1 MTSKPISI
9 REVTLHRL
17 VMRLKNP
24 FTTSFGTFQ
33 DKEFFVIEMEDEAGE
48 SGFGESVAFS
58 SPWYSEETVET
69 NKHMMEQFLIPLLV
83 ESPIDHP
90 DEVSKRFEKIRRN
103 NMAKSALE
111 GAVWDLYAKRNQNPL
126 YKELGGTRQQID
138 VGISIGIEPTA
149 KKLVQVVEGFV
160 NEGYKR
166 MKIKIKPG
174 ADYEMLKEVRKHF
187 PDIFLMADANSAYT
201 LKDLDL
207 LKKLDELDLMM
218 IEQPL
223 SHDDIIDHA
232 TLQSA
237 LSTPICLDESIHSF
251 EDARKAVEL
260 GSCKIINIKIGRVGG
275 LTESK
280 KIHDYCAQKGIAVWC
295 GGMLEAGIGR
305 AHNVALTTLPQFT
318 LPGDTAASTRYW
330 VKDIIEPEVMVENGV
345 IHVPNKPGIGY
356 EVNRQALES
365 YRVDKTVFS
374 NKNILA

>member
-1 MTSKPISI
+1 MSI

-17 VMRLKNP
+17 VMRLIDP

-33 DKEFFVIEMEDEAGE
+33 DKEFFVIEMEDETGA

-69 NKHMMEQFLIPLLV
+69 NKHMMEQFLIPLLL
-83 ESPIDHP
+83 ESPIEHP
-90 DEVSKRFEKIRRN
+90 DEVSKRFESIRRN

-111 GAVWDLYAKRNQNPL
+111 GAVWDLYAKRNNNPL
-126 YKELGGTRQQID
+126 YKELGGRKQQID
-138 VGISIGIEPTA
+138 VGISIGIQPTA
-149 KKLVQVVEGFV
+149 NELVHVVEGFV

-166 MKIKIKPG
+166 MKVKIKPG
-174 ADYEMLKEVRKHF
+174 ADYEMLKEVRRHF
-187 PDIFLMADANSAYT
+187 PDILLMADANSAYT
-201 LKDLDL
+201 LEDIDT
-207 LKKLDELDLMM
+207 LKKLDELNLMM

-232 TLQSA
+232 KLQSELA
-237 LSTPICLDESIHSF
+237 TPICLDESIHSI

-280 KIHDYCAQKGIAVWC
+280 KIHDYCAQQGIAVWC

-305 AHNVALTTLPQFT
+305 AHNIALTTLPQFV
-318 LPGDTAASTRYW
+318 LPGDTAASSRYW
-330 VKDIIEPEVMVENGV
+330 EKDIIVPEVIVENGV
-345 IHVPNKPGIGY
+345 IHVPDKPGIGY
-356 EVNRQALES
+356 EVNRQVLES

-374 NKNILA
+374 KNNIWACFMTF